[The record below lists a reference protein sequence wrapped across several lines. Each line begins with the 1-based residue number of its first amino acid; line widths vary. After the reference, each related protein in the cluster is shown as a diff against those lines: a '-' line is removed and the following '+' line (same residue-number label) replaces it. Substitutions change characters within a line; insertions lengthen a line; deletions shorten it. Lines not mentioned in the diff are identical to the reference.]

1 MITLLLLLFAACKTG
16 VLRKQI
22 NGAVYDS
29 VNRRPI
35 KDVALISFEGDTL
48 SVTDNAGRFVIA
60 AVTEKP
66 ISVPG
71 QEKGALAPNSDKVII
86 SKTGFKRDTIFLYNP
101 SFKTTSS
108 AIEAGIIYLKPLQ
121 HD

>member
-1 MITLLLLLFAACKTG
+1 MITLLLLFAACKTG

-29 VNRRPI
+29 SNRQPI
-35 KDVALISFEGDTL
+35 KGAALISLECDTL
-48 SVTDNAGRFVIA
+48 SVTDSAGRFVIA

-66 ISVPG
+66 IPVPG
-71 QEKGALAPNSDKVII
+71 EEKGALAPNSDKVVI
-86 SKTGFKRDTIFLYNP
+86 SKSGFKRDTIFIYNP
-101 SFKTTSS
+101 SFKTTGS